1 MHNRVEAGAPSVLCG
16 RGVVARTKDASLR
29 CLPRIPLF
37 PRVNIFASRYGR
49 CKSVAG
55 RSFFMK
61 KTKKSHLKLLVA
73 LSLMSALSIVLGK
86 YLAFNVGTVL
96 RFSFENLPIIF
107 SGLAFGPAAG
117 GAVALVADLVG
128 CLLVGYEIN
137 PVVTLGAVIIGVSA
151 GFCRLPFATHK
162 NPSPVFLVLSAE
174 LISHLLGSV
183 IVKTIGLSA
192 YYDMPFL
199 ILMAWRLLN
208 YLIIGILEGTMIYVL
223 LKNPALKKQINS
235 IKD

>member
-1 MHNRVEAGAPSVLCG
+1 
-16 RGVVARTKDASLR
+16 
-29 CLPRIPLF
+29 
-37 PRVNIFASRYGR
+37 
-49 CKSVAG
+49 
-55 RSFFMK
+55 MK

-86 YLAFNVGTVL
+86 YLAFNLGSVL

-107 SGLAFGPAAG
+107 SGLAFGPIAG
-117 GAVALVADLVG
+117 GAVGLVADLVG

-137 PVVTLGAVIIGVSA
+137 PVVTLGAVIIGVLA
-151 GFCRLPFATHK
+151 GVCRMPFANNK
-162 NPSPVFLVLSAE
+162 KPSLLFLVLSAE

-192 YYDMPFL
+192 YYDMPFF

-208 YLIIGILEGTMIYVL
+208 YVIIGAFEGTMIYVL
-223 LKNPALKKQINS
+223 LKNPALKQQINS
-235 IKD
+235 MKN